1 MQQQL
6 LQPFDVLLVKS
17 LEADKNLAPAA
28 RLESLKDKRM
38 MAIQFFEQ
46 KIRDVEFEMGVPPA
60 HAAGAEYVVS
70 SNVCLAELGHALS
83 KGRRAQQRRR
93 SAAASR
99 RCRCVR
105 CRATRTVARP
115 TDCPAASNAQVSLCS
130 CPVCR
135 TTGNMDKTGT
145 RRTVHYSQLPP
156 LPA

>member
-1 MQQQL
+1 M
-6 LQPFDVLLVKS
+6 LQPFDMLLDKS

-46 KIRDVEFEMGVPPA
+46 KIRDVEFEMGVPRRTPPA
-60 HAAGAEYVVS
+60 PNTS
-70 SNVCLAELGHALS
+70 SARTCASPSSATPFRR
-83 KGRRAQQRRR
+83 GRRAQQRRR

-115 TDCPAASNAQVSLCS
+115 TACPAASNAQVSLCS
-130 CPVCR
+130 CPVCG

-156 LPA
+156 LLA